1 MNYNTQNEFLNNCN
15 HWGEV
20 TVKRA
25 RVTKVKVSPTIAHDM
40 CQFCIGL
47 YLKILTY
54 NLLSHLLL
62 NLGNTN
68 FQKEWCAFGRKI

>member
-15 HWGEV
+15 HWGEI
-20 TVKRA
+20 TVEKA

-47 YLKILTY
+47 
-54 NLLSHLLL
+54 
-62 NLGNTN
+62 
-68 FQKEWCAFGRKI
+68 